1 MSESKEREENISV
14 IIRIK
19 AKIPDE
25 FDTKYTSMKVTK
37 SNTISLIS
45 KKKDYYYDY
54 IGDEKSTQKDIFEH
68 CGKKI
73 CDYSLEGYN
82 GTIFAYGQTGS
93 GKTYTLLGKSITN
106 KLENKS
112 NNISVIINNNSD
124 DVEMSDINEK
134 NDDINNNYYYDK
146 NDERIGLLPR
156 ILYYLFH
163 NSTKSQNE
171 NKYIFKISYLEIYKE
186 NMIDLLYPDNK
197 EKVQLSDVNGVLD
210 LKNLRKLIISSPE
223 EAIKYIIDG
232 NHFRHTGSTLMNN
245 ESSRSHA
252 IISIYIENNLIKEN
266 KAKKS
271 VFHIIDLAGSE
282 RQKKTGTCGDRV
294 KEAGAI
300 NKSLLNLSIVIQ
312 KIINN
317 QKPIPYRD
325 SKLTHILRDS
335 LGGNAKTSIIATIS
349 QLECNLEETISTL
362 NFAQNAKKIKNN
374 AIINEELSANDA
386 KILKEKFKNLQMNYN
401 SIFKK
406 YAELQKEYQ
415 NQRNSIYEK
424 ENISKSLEMENEDI
438 NRMMKDIL
446 EKEEE
451 LKKIK
456 EENDG
461 LKDKI
466 EKNDI
471 AFKLKDN
478 DIRIFRIQLD
488 KLKNEKTNLSKENN
502 ELKIQ
507 IKNLEEEI
515 NKNNEKI
522 RILNER
528 HKKEISS
535 IEKNFKN
542 LQNQNTQSDSILN
555 DLKEKIKQYEEK
567 LYNMNIELNKSKKKI
582 EEKELNIKSVNSQLL
597 QKDNENKILNN
608 SINVYKNE
616 INSKKI
622 ELEELNRNN
631 LEIKSKGKD
640 ILNKYNEVIMR
651 SKQEIIKDKEEIKLL
666 NENLI
671 EKNKKIEKIDEVIN
685 QMEKENNSLKDKITS
700 SQNTISEYLDTIT
713 LLHQQN
719 LNLEKEKK
727 EISLQKEELEKKTA
741 YMFEPFSNSLNKS
754 SSFYNGIITN
764 NSKEYNQLKK
774 EHEILKRNY
783 DELIKNLDPNKEL
796 NISKVKKIQ
805 DLSDKL
811 TLYSKEINDYR
822 IVIKNMVKKISE
834 KININTISGND
845 KIKSDIKNK
854 LESVILL
861 VIDNIDNKNM
871 EIKNLKE
878 QKEILLNNI
887 KTINLKK
894 DLIDFLN
901 TKANMNVEEIDKKDL
916 SDKINKLREEYK
928 MKNFENKTQKNKMLA
943 NYDLLAN
950 KENNNI
956 LNFSQIY
963 KQNNII

>member
-1 MSESKEREENISV
+1 MNDSKQKDENISV

-19 AKIPDE
+19 AKTSDDINQ
-25 FDTKYTSMKVTK
+25 KYSQIKVSK
-37 SNTISLIS
+37 SNSISIFS
-45 KKKDYYYDY
+45 KKKDFYYDY
-54 IGDEKSTQKDIFEH
+54 VGDENSTQNDIFEH

-112 NNISVIINNNSD
+112 NNISAIITNN
-124 DVEMSDINEK
+124 
-134 NDDINNNYYYDK
+134 NDDIDMSDTNANFEDSYCEYDK

-163 NSTKSQNE
+163 NSAKLENE
-171 NKYIFKISYLEIYKE
+171 NKFTFKISYLEIYKE
-186 NMIDLLYPDNK
+186 NINDLLHPDNK
-197 EKVQLSDVNGVLD
+197 EKVQLSDINGILD

-266 KAKKS
+266 KIKKS

-282 RQKKTGTCGDRV
+282 RQKKTGTNGDRI

-312 KIINN
+312 NIINN

-349 QLECNLEETISTL
+349 QLECNLDETISTL

-386 KILKEKFKNLQMNYN
+386 KILKEKFKNLQINYN

-424 ENISKSLEMENEDI
+424 ENISKSLEMQNEDI
-438 NRMMKDIL
+438 NKMMKEIL

-466 EKNDI
+466 DKNDI
-471 AFKLKDN
+471 AFKLKEAEIKIIKIKSN
-478 DIRIFRIQLD
+478 NLTKENI
-488 KLKNEKTNLSKENN
+488 KLSKENN
-502 ELKIQ
+502 ELKDKIKYLEEELNKTNDK
-507 IKNLEEEI
+507 IKLINEKYNNEILKIEKNCKNLE
-515 NKNNEKI
+515 
-522 RILNER
+522 
-528 HKKEISS
+528 
-535 IEKNFKN
+535 
-542 LQNQNTQSDSILN
+542 NQNSQSDLIVIELN
-555 DLKEKIKQYEEK
+555 EKIKQYEEK
-567 LYNMNIELNKSKKKI
+567 INNMNIELNKSKKKI
-582 EEKELNIKSVNSQLL
+582 EEKDMNIKEINLL
-597 QKDNENKILNN
+597 ISQKDNENKLLNN
-608 SINVYKNE
+608 NINVYINE
-616 INSKKI
+616 IKDKKK
-622 ELEELNRNN
+622 ELEELNKNN
-631 LEIKSKGKD
+631 LEIKAKGKD

-651 SKQEIIKDKEEIKLL
+651 SKEELIKSKEEIKLL
-666 NENLI
+666 NNNLSENH
-671 EKNKKIEKIDEVIN
+671 KKIEKIDLVIKE
-685 QMEKENNSLKDKITS
+685 MENENNLLKNKIAS
-700 SQNTISEYLDTIT
+700 SQKTTNQYLETIT

-719 LNLEKEKK
+719 ISLEKDKK
-727 EISLQKEELEKKTA
+727 EISFQKEQLEKKVTF
-741 YMFEPFSNSLNKS
+741 MFEPFSNSLNKS
-754 SSFYNGIITN
+754 STLNTSYNGV
-764 NSKEYNQLKK
+764 NSKEHLQLKK
-774 EHEILKRNY
+774 EYETLKRNY
-783 DELIKNLDPNKEL
+783 EELVKNILPDKDL
-796 NISKVKKIQ
+796 NLAKVKKIQ

-811 TLYSKEINDYR
+811 TLYSKEINDY
-822 IVIKNMVKKISE
+822 KNMIKSCLKKIGE
-834 KININTISGND
+834 NINIKTDSN
-845 KIKSDIKNK
+845 SDLKNK
-854 LESVILL
+854 LESAVVLF
-861 VIDNIDNKNM
+861 IDNMNYKNE
-871 EIKNLKE
+871 EIKNLNE

-887 KTINLKK
+887 KTNSLKK
-894 DLIDFLN
+894 DLIEFLN
-901 TKANMNVEEIDKKDL
+901 AKTNKNSNDIDRNDL
-916 SDKINKLREEYK
+916 SEKISKIREGYQN
-928 MKNFENKTQKNKMLA
+928 KNFNFKSQKRQIPS
-943 NYDLLAN
+943 NYELLAN
-950 KENNNI
+950 KENNNNNNN
-956 LNFSQIY
+956 LNFSQIVKNKIY
-963 KQNNII
+963 

>member
-928 MKNFENKTQKNKMLA
+928 TKNFENKTQKNKMLA